1 MKFLAAM
8 GVMAVFA
15 AVMAT
20 GIVLAVKGNPWLLIA
35 SFGGFFFLFA
45 KVGCLHP

>member
-1 MKFLAAM
+1 M

-35 SFGGFFFLFA
+35 SFGAFFFLFA